1 MSATNTSYC
10 TYRDVHVNTAD
21 DMKLCIMEHQCFSD
35 DACPLHDEFN
45 LQVLKVTKLA
55 DVIAARGSVPPPT
68 KHERQK
74 AGPSIRGRSLRKAT

>member
-1 MSATNTSYC
+1 MSAINTSYC

-45 LQVLKVTKLA
+45 LQVLSATKLA
-55 DVIAARGSVPPPT
+55 DAIAALDSAPPPT
-68 KHERQK
+68 KHVRSK
-74 AGPSIRGRSLRKAT
+74 AELSICGRSLRKAT

>member
-1 MSATNTSYC
+1 MTATNTSYC
-10 TYRDVHVNTAD
+10 TYRDTHVNTAD

-45 LQVLKVTKLA
+45 LQVLNATKLA
-55 DVIAARGSVPPPT
+55 DPIAALDCAPPPT

-74 AGPSIRGRSLRKAT
+74 AWSSICGRSLRKAT